1 MKNTSFLRH
10 FAIAQAFIFIMF
22 LISCDSNVKKEDLKK
37 LNGYWEIKQ
46 VKFSTGKTKD
56 YKINETIDYFELRQA
71 QVDNKLVGFRQKVMP
86 QFDGK
91 FQTNGIKENI
101 KVVENDNSFFLEYN
115 TKYGKWKEEIISIE
129 DSILVL
135 KNKENLEYT
144 YKKFKPF
151 ALK

>member
-1 MKNTSFLRH
+1 MKKALIF
-10 FAIAQAFIFIMF
+10 FIFFFFIACQH
-22 LISCDSNVKKEDLKK
+22 SVKKEDIKK
-37 LNGYWEIKQ
+37 LNGYWEINQ
-46 VKFSTGKTKD
+46 VKFSSGKTKD
-56 YKINETIDYFELRQA
+56 YKVNETIDYFELKS
-71 QVDNKLVGFRQKVMP
+71 NKGFRQKVMP

-115 TKYGKWKEEIISIE
+115 TKFGKWKEEIISIE

-151 ALK
+151 SLK

>member
-1 MKNTSFLRH
+1 MKKIGLLRLFANFLVLL
-10 FAIAQAFIFIMF
+10 FIM
-22 LISCDSNVKKEDLKK
+22 LLVSCHSNVNKEDIKK
-37 LNGYWEIKQ
+37 LNGYWEIKL

-56 YKINETIDYFELRQA
+56 YKINETIDYFELKS
-71 QVDNKLVGFRQKVMP
+71 NKGFRQKVMP

-115 TKYGKWKEEIISIE
+115 TKYGKWKEEIITIQ

-151 ALK
+151 SLK

>member
-1 MKNTSFLRH
+1 MKKIGLLRLFANFLVLL
-10 FAIAQAFIFIMF
+10 FIMLLF
-22 LISCDSNVKKEDLKK
+22 SCHSNVKKEDIKK
-37 LNGYWEIKQ
+37 LNGYWEIKL

-56 YKINETIDYFELRQA
+56 YKINETIDYFELKS
-71 QVDNKLVGFRQKVMP
+71 NKGFRQKVMP

-115 TKYGKWKEEIISIE
+115 TKFGKWKEEIISIE

-151 ALK
+151 SLK

>member
-1 MKNTSFLRH
+1 MKKIVLLRLFSNFLVLL
-10 FAIAQAFIFIMF
+10 FIM
-22 LISCDSNVKKEDLKK
+22 LLVSCHSNVKKEDIKK
-37 LNGYWEIKQ
+37 LNGYWEINQ

-56 YKINETIDYFELRQA
+56 YKINETIDYFELKS
-71 QVDNKLVGFRQKVMP
+71 NKGFRQKVMP

-115 TKYGKWKEEIISIE
+115 TKFGKWKEEIISIE

-151 ALK
+151 SLK

>member
-1 MKNTSFLRH
+1 MKKIGLLRLFANFLVLL
-10 FAIAQAFIFIMF
+10 FIM
-22 LISCDSNVKKEDLKK
+22 LLVSCHSNVKKEDIKK
-37 LNGYWEIKQ
+37 LNGYWEINQ

-56 YKINETIDYFELRQA
+56 YKVNETIDYFELKS
-71 QVDNKLVGFRQKVMP
+71 NKGFRQKVMP

-115 TKYGKWKEEIISIE
+115 TKFGKWKEEIISIE

-151 ALK
+151 SLK

>member
-1 MKNTSFLRH
+1 MKKIGLLRLFANFLVLL
-10 FAIAQAFIFIMF
+10 FIM
-22 LISCDSNVKKEDLKK
+22 LLVSCHSNVNKEDIKK
-37 LNGYWEIKQ
+37 LNGYWEIKL

-56 YKINETIDYFELRQA
+56 YKINETIDYFELKS
-71 QVDNKLVGFRQKVMP
+71 NKGFRQKVMP

-151 ALK
+151 SLK

>member
-1 MKNTSFLRH
+1 MKKIGLFFLLLL
-10 FAIAQAFIFIMF
+10 FV
-22 LISCDSNVKKEDLKK
+22 SCHSNVKKEDIKK
-37 LNGYWEIKQ
+37 LNGYWEINQ
-46 VKFSTGKTKD
+46 VKFSSGKTKD
-56 YKINETIDYFELRQA
+56 YKVNETIDYFELKS
-71 QVDNKLVGFRQKVMP
+71 NKGFRQKVMP

-91 FQTNGIKENI
+91 FQTNGVKENI

-151 ALK
+151 SLK